1 MCFIEKCVKLAVE
14 GRAKGKDLEKCVN
27 IRSKDDPARWCQI
40 TGHLFNAVYPFHDDP
55 LTRLLA
61 CGVMVPL
68 DVNLSEWIPGK
79 YATFSYK
86 GEPFVTLAHFVTDYM
101 TKVLDLEDGRETLE
115 ASEELL

>member
-1 MCFIEKCVKLAVE
+1 MCFIEKCVKIAVE
-14 GRAKGKDLEKCVN
+14 GVEKNSPVEKCVN
-27 IRSKDDPARWCQI
+27 IRSKQDPSLWCQI
-40 TGHLFNAVYPFHDDP
+40 TGHLFNAVYPFQDDP

-68 DVNLSEWIPGK
+68 DVELSEWGPRK
-79 YATFSYK
+79 YVTFSYT

-101 TKVLDLEDGRETLE
+101 TKVLGLEDGKESLE